1 VDIMPVGAIFS
12 TPVHIG
18 PQGLLYKGIGF
29 LSQGESGW
37 GMVLTTHPHLEVK
50 KEGSYSSVSP

>member
-1 VDIMPVGAIFS
+1 MPVGAIFS